1 MCYSLTLDV
10 KTFGAS
16 IVFHWTVGSFCLRDG
31 PGEISV
37 WEEASGRVRGAEA
50 GTGAIAVAWG
60 DSSRLEEKE
69 GDERVGSLPERQVIW
84 IYRGLGARD

>member
-16 IVFHWTVGSFCLRDG
+16 IVFHWTVGSFCLRGG

-37 WEEASGRVRGAEA
+37 WEEASGR
-50 GTGAIAVAWG
+50 GTGNRGRHRSYCSSMG
-60 DSSRLEEKE
+60 DPSRPEEKE
-69 GDERVGSLPERQVIW
+69 DDERGGQPAGK
-84 IYRGLGARD
+84 RGRMDLQGPGG